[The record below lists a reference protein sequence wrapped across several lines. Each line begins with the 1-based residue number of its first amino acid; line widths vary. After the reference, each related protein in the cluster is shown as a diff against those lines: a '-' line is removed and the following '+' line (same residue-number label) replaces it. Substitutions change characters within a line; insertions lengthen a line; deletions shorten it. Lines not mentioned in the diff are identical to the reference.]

1 MGTGKCFKQRKQ
13 NDNVIDLRNQ
23 SDFSEDDDDNP
34 KQKDNKLNGSA
45 STDQGTGK
53 NGSNKRR
60 GRKNQLVRKDPNNVF
75 KHGGK
80 IVNRDLK
87 VISSKGT

>member
-34 KQKDNKLNGSA
+34 K
-45 STDQGTGK
+45 
-53 NGSNKRR
+53 
-60 GRKNQLVRKDPNNVF
+60 
-75 KHGGK
+75 
-80 IVNRDLK
+80 
-87 VISSKGT
+87 